1 MQNEKGKLSST
12 GIMVLFSA
20 LCLLHSSFG
29 NPCCR
34 NASNKTSATQFD
46 KFNERD
52 LALNIGIRNQRSRLS
67 SSNGFGKPAVSR
79 PKTR

>member
-1 MQNEKGKLSST
+1 MAGSD
-12 GIMVLFSA
+12 F
-20 LCLLHSSFG
+20 LHSSFG

-52 LALNIGIRNQRSRLS
+52 WSLNIGIRSQRSRFC
-67 SSNGFGKPAVSR
+67 SSNCFGKPAVSR
-79 PKTR
+79 PKIK